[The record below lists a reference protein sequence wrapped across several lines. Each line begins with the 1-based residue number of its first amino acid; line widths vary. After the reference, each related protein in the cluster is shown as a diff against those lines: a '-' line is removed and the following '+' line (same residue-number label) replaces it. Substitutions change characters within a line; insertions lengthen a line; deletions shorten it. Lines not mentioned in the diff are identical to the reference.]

1 MTAAHA
7 IYDPLNAVVQAL
19 RDHGCSVLPAGRDR
33 YEAQCPAHDD
43 RDPSLS
49 VGRGSKGEP
58 KAVVHCHA
66 GCGVADILEA
76 LDLEPAALFADYEP
90 DRARTITYLHHIRA
104 WKDAK
109 QAPPKPK
116 LKPWKRE
123 KADHYDYVWSDGSP
137 AARVVRYNKIDQET
151 GEMVGKTFTQ
161 HRYDYATE
169 TYAPGLDGIDVPP
182 YHADAVAAAVK
193 HGHPIIVCEGE
204 KDADA
209 VTAAWGITAT
219 CNPMGA
225 DAWRPHH
232 TKALAGGNVII
243 VADDDEAGHRHAQ
256 HVYSELQAVTD
267 QVALWLPAEGCK
279 DLSDHIAAGH
289 GFDEL
294 RGLEEPDD
302 PYAQIRADMPCIDWH
317 ALWADDSEEEWIVE
331 PLLPARRLVALYSA
345 PKVGKSLL
353 MLEIAVGVSQG
364 AVVLG
369 HQVHRPF
376 RVLYVDFENDPKGDI
391 RSRLQAMGHG
401 PADLE
406 NLHYLSFPT
415 MAALDSKAG
424 GEQLLSAIAA
434 YQAEV
439 VVIDTVSRAVKG
451 DENENDTWLAF
462 YRHTG
467 LLLKQAQ
474 VALIR
479 LDHSG
484 KDETKGQ
491 RGGSAKSGDV
501 DAIWRMSKV
510 TTGDSVFSLECDA
523 SRIHIPMGLRQI
535 TIHRETEPTLH
546 HRVDAAGAAAL
557 GKVQTD
563 DVVAWLDSNG
573 YPDDTPIREAAEA
586 YREHGG
592 KAGQHLIQAAVKQRK
607 ERLMTW
613 DED

>member
-1 MTAAHA
+1 MTAAPST
-7 IYDPLNAVVQAL
+7 YDPLDAVVAAL
-19 RDHGCSVLPAGRDR
+19 RDHGCHVQSAGRDR

-49 VGRGSKGEP
+49 IGRGSKGEP
-58 KAVVHCHA
+58 KAVVFCHA
-66 GCGVADILEA
+66 GCSTGDILEA
-76 LDLEPAALFADYEP
+76 LDLEPAALFADYDP

-104 WKDAK
+104 WKGAQ
-109 QAPPKPK
+109 QAAPKPK
-116 LKPWKRE
+116 LKPWRRDKT
-123 KADHYDYVWSDGSP
+123 DHYDYVWSDGSP
-137 AARVVRYNKIDQET
+137 AARVVRYNKVDTET
-151 GEMVGKTFTQ
+151 GEIVGKTFTQ
-161 HRYDYATE
+161 HRYDYPTE
-169 TYAPGLDGIDVPP
+169 TYAPTLDGIDMPI
-182 YHADAVAAAVK
+182 YHADAVASTIAAGLPV
-193 HGHPIIVCEGE
+193 IVCEGE
-204 KDADA
+204 KDADN
-209 VTAAWGITAT
+209 VTAAWGLTAT

-232 TKALAGGNVII
+232 TKALTGANVIV
-243 VADDDEAGHRHAQ
+243 VADDDDAGHRHAQ
-256 HVYSELQAVTD
+256 HIHDELLD
-267 QVALWLPAEGCK
+267 VAATVMLCLPAEGCK
-279 DLSDHIAAGH
+279 DLSDHINAGH
-289 GFDEL
+289 GIDEL
-294 RGLEEPDD
+294 RGLDQPED

-353 MLEIAVGVSQG
+353 MLEIAVGVSRG
-364 AVVLG
+364 DVVLG

-391 RSRLQAMGHG
+391 RSRLQAMGRG
-401 PADLE
+401 PDDLE

-424 GEQLLSAIAA
+424 GEQLLAAIAA

-484 KDETKGQ
+484 KDEAKGQ

-501 DAIWRMSKV
+501 DAVWRMSKV
-510 TTGDSVFSLECDA
+510 NDTTFTLECEA
-523 SRIHIPMGLRQI
+523 TRIPIGEKTLTINRQTNPRLR
-535 TIHRETEPTLH
+535 HV
-546 HRVDAAGAAAL
+546 VDPKGAAGAFDTA
-557 GKVQTD
+557 
-563 DVVAWLDSNG
+563 VVDLIAWLDSNDI
-573 YPDDTPIREAAEA
+573 PDDASNSQVRAAMKEGGRRAGKNVSGEAV
-586 YREHGG
+586 RRRH
-592 KAGQHLIQAAVKQRK
+592 QRLQ
-607 ERLMTW
+607 EWTI
-613 DED
+613 E